1 MKVLANDFKAQW
13 RDVREKALLSFDH
26 FGESGWYILGDA
38 VKKFETDLAI
48 FWGKDFYASGCASG
62 LDAIE
67 LSLRTLEIKKDE
79 LVLTTPLSA
88 FATTL
93 AIIRAGGIP
102 VFIDVDES
110 GLVDLKLAQDFFD
123 QNPQCRFFVPVHL
136 YGHALNLD
144 ILDSLRKRGIF
155 IIEDCAQ
162 AIGAQYKKRAV
173 GSSSEICTTSFYPTK
188 NLGAFGDGGAVLSQN
203 ETYIKKFSSLRNYGQ
218 TRKYHHE
225 FLGSNSRLDEL
236 QATLMGEC
244 LLPVLDKNI
253 QKRRKIAKQ
262 YQQEIKNKNITI
274 VKQPVHSYST
284 YHLFPVIVPDQQ
296 KFLKY
301 LSDHDIEGNIHYPS
315 LITDQPAMV
324 GVPHVIFGTL
334 EKAHFICQHV
344 VSLPIH
350 PYMDADQI
358 SYVIEICNKWRP

>member
-1 MKVLANDFKAQW
+1 MRVLANDFKKQW
-13 RDVREKALLSFDH
+13 EDVREKAITSFDN

-38 VKKFETDLAI
+38 VKKFEIDLAK
-48 FWGKDFYASGCASG
+48 FWGENFFASGCASG

-102 VFIDVDES
+102 VFIDTDKN
-110 GLVDLKLAQDFFD
+110 GLIDLKLAQDFFD
-123 QNPQCRFFVPVHL
+123 KNPQCRFFVPVHL

-144 ILDSLRKRGIF
+144 VLDALRKKGVLIV
-155 IIEDCAQ
+155 EDCAQ

-203 ETYIKKFSSLRNYGQ
+203 ETYIKKFSCLRNYGQ
-218 TRKYHHE
+218 THKYHHE

-236 QATLMGEC
+236 QASLMGEC
-244 LLPVLDKNI
+244 LLPTLEKNI

-262 YQQEIKNKNITI
+262 YKQDIQNSQIELIEEPKN
-274 VKQPVHSYST
+274 SYST
-284 YHLFPVIVPDQQ
+284 YHLFPIVVPDQ
-296 KFLKY
+296 KEFMKY
-301 LSDHDIEGNIHYPS
+301 LSDNGIEGNIHYPS

-324 GVPHVIFGTL
+324 GVPYVVFGSL
-334 EKAHFICQHV
+334 ERAHFLSQHV

-350 PYMDADQI
+350 PYMEEDQI
-358 SYVIEICNKWRP
+358 SYVTEICNKWRS